1 MTRRITNSAK
11 SVSNFYTDE
20 QVNDRFMVMVPA
32 IKKQVRWAFK
42 GYNAD
47 KRAEAEQAIIVIA
60 FDIHKK
66 AVLNGRM
73 EKSLAS
79 PLSRFA
85 IGRYKEGRTGGAPS
99 CSTDVTS
106 EHCKAL
112 GRSSV
117 RNYGLA
123 LNIADTFESEATVRD
138 ARYPVADAVQF
149 KLDFFEGWLPQQ
161 SPRDQEIILDLA
173 KGHTTGEVAKKH
185 GVSDGLISQYRK
197 RYAQSWDA
205 FINPPEESA

>member
-1 MTRRITNSAK
+1 MIATISNPA
-11 SVSNFYTDE
+11 VSNFYTDE
-20 QVNDRFMVMVPA
+20 QVNDRFMVMVPS

-42 GYNAD
+42 GYAAD
-47 KRAEAEQAIIVIA
+47 RLAEAMQAIIVIA

-66 AVLNGRM
+66 AVLNGHL
-73 EKSLAS
+73 EKSFAS

-123 LNIADTFESEATVRD
+123 LNIADTFESEATVMD
-138 ARYPVADAVQF
+138 ARYPVSDAVQF
-149 KLDFFEGWLPQQ
+149 KIDFFEGWLPQQ
-161 SPRDQEIILDLA
+161 SPRDQEIILDLVN
-173 KGHTTGEVAKKH
+173 GETTSDVAKKY
-185 GVSDGLISQYRK
+185 GVSAGLISQYRRRYEKSWFDFIADK
-197 RYAQSWDA
+197 REAA
-205 FINPPEESA
+205 